1 MLRLPPTTLS
11 LTMTEVKDFERHLRF
26 KKYLAKEDSLGK
38 LPIRVKKTVVVADS
52 FESEYDNVNQPT
64 SELPSRGSSDTPVK
78 ESSHLPA
85 CPPQRPLK
93 LSSDS
98 VESSPPGIAS
108 SSQAGTPTSSTLSH
122 PMGWG
127 NLPATLPPPFSKE
140 KRSISDAQSLP
151 SAHGS
156 MRARVQPRRDSSSQ
170 EPPETPPRRSSLR
183 MAHTDVRSGSPT
195 LRRKRP
201 LVSSAV
207 RFVESIIHPHNRS
220 PSSNMPRGVD
230 SSEPS
235 SPEQRDGIEP
245 TSETELGFMIYNDSL
260 PASSQPQTP
269 LNLPE
274 ARHQSRLHGL
284 YTAPLP
290 RAVSRSV
297 YGSSTRQGL
306 GDSANSPSD
315 LEAPG
320 FRGLYG
326 GQENSED
333 STVFYEASMFQEE
346 DPVESG

>member
-1 MLRLPPTTLS
+1 MLRLAPTTLS
-11 LTMTEVKDFERHLRF
+11 LTMTEVKEFERHLRF
-26 KKYLAKEDSLGK
+26 KKYLAKEDNLVK
-38 LPIRVKKTVVVADS
+38 LPIRTKKTIVVADS
-52 FESEYDNVNQPT
+52 FESEYGNVNQPT
-64 SELPSRGSSDTPVK
+64 SELTSRGSSDTAVK
-78 ESSHLPA
+78 ESSQPLA

-98 VESSPPGIAS
+98 VESSPRGIPS
-108 SSQAGTPTSSTLSH
+108 SSRGGTPSSSTLSH

-127 NLPATLPPPFSKE
+127 HLPATLPPPFSKE

-156 MRARVQPRRDSSSQ
+156 MQMQPRRGSSSQ

-183 MAHTDVRSGSPT
+183 MAHTDVRSGSLS
-195 LRRKRP
+195 LRRRRP

-220 PSSNMPRGVD
+220 PSSNLLRGVG
-230 SSEPS
+230 SSEAS
-235 SPEQRDGIEP
+235 SPEHRDGTEP
-245 TSETELGFMIYNDSL
+245 ASETELGFRIYNDSL
-260 PASSQPQTP
+260 PALSQPQTP

-274 ARHQSRLHGL
+274 ARHQSRLYGS
-284 YTAPLP
+284 YTAPHS
-290 RAVSRSV
+290 RVASRSV
-297 YGSSTRQGL
+297 YGSSSGQVL

-326 GQENSED
+326 GQENTED